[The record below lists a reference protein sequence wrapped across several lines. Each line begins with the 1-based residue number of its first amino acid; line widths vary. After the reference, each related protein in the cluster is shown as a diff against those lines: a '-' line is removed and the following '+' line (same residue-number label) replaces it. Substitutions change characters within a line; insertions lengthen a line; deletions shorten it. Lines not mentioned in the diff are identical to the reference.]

1 MTEDSAA
8 ASTVPAASRFERAL
22 SGIPVFLSSHPHV
35 IMLMILGVYLIV
47 LPLCGVHVPAQ
58 AELIGGNYF
67 NVTSDIGACIA
78 AGGTVHLVKQGK
90 QRARVTEA
98 THRIAAD
105 LYRSR
110 TGDSHP
116 AEIAEITG
124 PGE

>member
-1 MTEDSAA
+1 VTETYAA
-8 ASTVPAASRFERAL
+8 ASRPSRFERTL

-35 IMLMILGVYLIV
+35 ILLMALGVYLIV

-58 AELIGGNYF
+58 AELVGGNYF

-78 AGGTVHLVKQGK
+78 AGGTVHLVKRQRQQGEV
-90 QRARVTEA
+90 AAA

-105 LYRSR
+105 LYRAR
-110 TGDSHP
+110 TGAGHP